1 MVSEF
6 VIEDLKEVN
15 ILGKRLNP
23 NFEKLFH
30 VDKLNDNEKIY
41 VYKENNNILG
51 FIHIS
56 INYEVVDLLNI
67 IVNEEFTSHNI
78 GSILMDYMISS
89 LPSEAE
95 RIMLEVRQDNVRAI
109 KFYYKFNFEVI
120 NIRKSYYDGVDAIIM
135 ERLLN

>member
-41 VYKENNNILG
+41 VYKENNIILG

-120 NIRKSYYDGVDAIIM
+120 NIRKSYYEGVDAIIM

>member
-41 VYKENNNILG
+41 VYKENNIILG